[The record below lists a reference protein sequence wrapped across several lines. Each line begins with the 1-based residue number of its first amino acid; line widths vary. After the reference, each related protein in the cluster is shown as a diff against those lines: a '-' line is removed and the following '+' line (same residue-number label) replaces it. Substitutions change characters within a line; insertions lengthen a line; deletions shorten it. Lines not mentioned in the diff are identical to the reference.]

1 MLKKLT
7 QAYILFTLDYATPS
21 TGIWN
26 VLRPINISKK
36 KKNRQEN
43 VNQKLRKNE
52 H

>member
-36 KKNRQEN
+36 KKKEQARECEPET
-43 VNQKLRKNE
+43 KKK
-52 H
+52 